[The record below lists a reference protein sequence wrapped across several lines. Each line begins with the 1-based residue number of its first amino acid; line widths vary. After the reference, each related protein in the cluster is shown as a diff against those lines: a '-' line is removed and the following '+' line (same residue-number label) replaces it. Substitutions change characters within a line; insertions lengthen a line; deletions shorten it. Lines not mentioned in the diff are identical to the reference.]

1 MTTKEL
7 LDYLKAD
14 TAFMALVG
22 TYTADDG
29 ITTDPSIS
37 MLFQNQQQDSRS
49 TDGLEVVVLWG
60 PESDDRPM
68 IYQMQTQ
75 ERIFQVHLI
84 QHKTIG
90 LYTLEDA
97 IRRVHQL
104 FPFNA
109 SGSRIKVPE
118 DSFFL
123 DEYVFNV
130 SDSDIDPANAAYNL
144 LDN

>member
-7 LDYLKAD
+7 LDILKAD

-29 ITTDPSIS
+29 TTTDPAIA

-60 PESDDRPM
+60 PESEDRPM
-68 IYQMQTQ
+68 IYQMATR
-75 ERIFQVHLI
+75 ERLFQVHLI
-84 QHKTIG
+84 QHKTTG
-90 LYTLEDA
+90 LHTLESA
-97 IRRVHQL
+97 IDRIHDL

-109 SGSRIKVPE
+109 NGSRIKVPE

-123 DEYVFNV
+123 DEYVVNIE
-130 SDSDIDPANAAYNL
+130 DSDIDPANAAYDWL
-144 LDN
+144 A

>member
-7 LDYLKAD
+7 IDILRAD

-29 ITTDPSIS
+29 VTTDPSIA
-37 MLFQNQQQDSRS
+37 MLFQNQQLDSRS

-75 ERIFQVHLI
+75 ERIFEVHLI
-84 QHKTIG
+84 QHKTTG
-90 LYTLEDA
+90 TYTMESA
-97 IRRVHQL
+97 IQRIHQL

-109 SGSRIKVPE
+109 TGSRIKVPE

-123 DEYVFNV
+123 DEYVM
-130 SDSDIDPANAAYNL
+130 SIEDSDIDPANATYDWL
-144 LDN
+144 V

>member
-14 TAFMALVG
+14 TALMALVG

-29 ITTDPSIS
+29 LTTSPSIA

-49 TDGLEVVVLWG
+49 TDGLEVVVLWS

-68 IYQMQTQ
+68 IYQMANR
-75 ERIFQVHLI
+75 ERLFQVHLI
-84 QHKTIG
+84 QHKTTG
-90 LYTLEDA
+90 THTMEKA
-97 IRRVHQL
+97 IDRIHDL
-104 FPFNA
+104 FPFKA
-109 SGSRIKVPE
+109 SGSRIKVPA

-123 DEYVFNV
+123 DEYVLSV
-130 SDSDIDPANAAYNL
+130 EDSDIDPANDSYDWL
-144 LDN
+144 